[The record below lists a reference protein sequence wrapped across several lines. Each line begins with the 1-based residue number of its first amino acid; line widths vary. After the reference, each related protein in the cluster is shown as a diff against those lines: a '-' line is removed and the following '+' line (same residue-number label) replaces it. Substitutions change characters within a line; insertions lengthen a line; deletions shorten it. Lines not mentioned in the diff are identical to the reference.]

1 MSEAVEARS
10 ESFASGEQIYE
21 GKAKK
26 LFATGDPELLVQ
38 FFKDDATAF
47 NAKKRGTI
55 LEKGVLN
62 NAISEV
68 FFRLL
73 EDGGVPTHFVRR
85 LDARRML
92 VRRLEIVPVEMV
104 IRNVVAG
111 SLAKRLGMDEGRVLP
126 RPVVELYYKSDPLD
140 DPMINEWHVLVFGMA
155 TKPELDRMV
164 ELTERAN
171 ALLQPFLAARGI
183 VLVDMKLE
191 FGRHRGGIMLGDEIC
206 PDTCR
211 FWDSSSGEKMD
222 KDRFRRDLG
231 GVTEAY
237 QEIARRVGARP
248 GD

>member
-1 MSEAVEARS
+1 MNDSVEAR
-10 ESFASGEQIYE
+10 ELLYE

-26 LFATGDPELLVQ
+26 LFATADPDQLLQ

-55 LEKGVLN
+55 VEKGILN

-73 EDGGVPTHFVRR
+73 EKAGVPTHFVRR
-85 LDARRML
+85 LDDRRML
-92 VRRLEIVPVEMV
+92 VKRLEIVPIEMV
-104 IRNVVAG
+104 VRNVVAG
-111 SLAKRLGMDEGRVLP
+111 SLAKRLGMDEGKVLP
-126 RPVVELYYKSDPLD
+126 EPIVEFYYKSDPLD
-140 DPMINEWHVLVFGMA
+140 DPMINEWHALVFGMA
-155 TKPELDRMV
+155 TKAELDRMV
-164 ELTERAN
+164 ELTLKVN
-171 ALLQPFLAARGI
+171 AVLKPFLAERGI

-191 FGRHRGGIMLGDEIC
+191 FGRYHGEIILGDEIC

-231 GVTEAY
+231 RVEEAY
-237 QEIARRVGARP
+237 QEIARRVGA
-248 GD
+248 